1 MKFGIFSN
9 NVLKIIACVTMLID
23 HIGAIL
29 FPTVYALRFI
39 GRISLPIFIFLLA
52 EGCYYTKNKI
62 RHLLVMGSFAVVMQV
77 VLYLATKIIFFSI
90 FIHFT
95 IAIILCYIIDI
106 IDIFI
111 RCKKTLLSIAM
122 ILGFITISVLLFLI
136 DRNTMYFYGNYGI
149 YAIFTPVAVYII
161 RKYVKH
167 IHLFLSIIVICIS
180 MVLMELFTPY
190 YLQIYGMLGCIF
202 ILLYNG
208 KKGKLNLKYLFYI
221 FYPLHM
227 AILYG
232 ISMLIGG

>member
-62 RHLLVMGSFAVVMQV
+62 RHLLVIGSFAVVMQV

-111 RCKKTLLSIAM
+111 RCKKRIRRKNNR
-122 ILGFITISVLLFLI
+122 I
-136 DRNTMYFYGNYGI
+136 DSLYFNKYRRSKKNKSFYFNNMGN
-149 YAIFTPVAVYII
+149 I
-161 RKYVKH
+161 R
-167 IHLFLSIIVICIS
+167 
-180 MVLMELFTPY
+180 
-190 YLQIYGMLGCIF
+190 
-202 ILLYNG
+202 
-208 KKGKLNLKYLFYI
+208 
-221 FYPLHM
+221 
-227 AILYG
+227 
-232 ISMLIGG
+232 